1 MAAAAG
7 RAEVKDEVVEWTD
20 SEGEDGQIVCANC
33 GGWRPKVGPCSRC
46 NKKKRPLKIGGKAE
60 RKKKAR
66 IQLDELLK
74 QLVRA
79 GQGATVE
86 EIRRASELAREGVLD

>member
-1 MAAAAG
+1 MATAG
-7 RAEVKDEVVEWTD
+7 KAKIKDEVVEWTD
-20 SEGEDGQIVCANC
+20 SEEEDGQIVCAKC
-33 GGWRPKVGPCSRC
+33 GGWRPRIGPCSRC
-46 NKKKRPLKIGGKAE
+46 NKKQKRPLKIGGNAE

-74 QLVRA
+74 RLDRA

-86 EIRRASELAREGVLD
+86 EIRRASELAREGAPD